1 MCDPRLEGQLVESG
15 IDQKSQTIFI
25 KRKVMTEQKSYTVS
39 ASGLL
44 VRLGS
49 TAGPH

>member
-25 KRKVMTEQKSYTVS
+25 KRKVMTEQKSYAV
-39 ASGLL
+39 SGLA
-44 VRLGS
+44 RALGIDR
-49 TAGPH
+49 GPH